1 MIQEVVI
8 QMSKIKVLIYINNNG
23 MKKKYSILIIG
34 ISIILLMI
42 AGHWTYCQYREYCLN
57 KESEE
62 QTKEYLAKEFD
73 KEIPKAY
80 PFLLRCQAELTI
92 YASMIEHSA
101 IAAYDLS
108 KKNSKQDK
116 YKELYSYLLHVFS
129 ESPSGKSAQKF
140 IYDMETF
147 SRSYCFKI
155 LMYGGAYRQD
165 EVNKLL
171 EFVQARNYFLH
182 IENKNYE
189 EVIKNMKKVQEACFG
204 CVDVLRKYHSNE
216 TDLKAW
222 AYHEKLFDE
231 MMQQK

>member
-23 MKKKYSILIIG
+23 MKKNIVY
-34 ISIILLMI
+34 
-42 AGHWTYCQYREYCLN
+42 
-57 KESEE
+57 
-62 QTKEYLAKEFD
+62 FD
-73 KEIPKAY
+73 
-80 PFLLRCQAELTI
+80 
-92 YASMIEHSA
+92 
-101 IAAYDLS
+101 
-108 KKNSKQDK
+108 
-116 YKELYSYLLHVFS
+116 
-129 ESPSGKSAQKF
+129 
-140 IYDMETF
+140 
-147 SRSYCFKI
+147 I

-231 MMQQK
+231 MMQKK